1 MNEPNVREPIQG
13 EYDALQ
19 AAQMV
24 AVNVAAERDR
34 LAAENER
41 LRKANDEQARSFL
54 ATMDGWDAATKLAR
68 ERGEKYAEALREVER
83 LRDLL
88 AQIIAIAE
96 DALVMAKDR
105 YAETSY
111 ARRLEAIEAA
121 KEASK

>member
-1 MNEPNVREPIQG
+1 MDYAKYGGRI
-13 EYDALQ
+13 LQ
-19 AAQMV
+19 
-24 AVNVAAERDR
+24 
-34 LAAENER
+34 
-41 LRKANDEQARSFL
+41 
-54 ATMDGWDAATKLAR
+54 DGTL
-68 ERGEKYAEALREVER
+68 EM
-83 LRDLL
+83 RDLL